1 MKRIDL
7 NCFVGTW
14 PFHYVRNR
22 TFADIRR
29 LHEANG
35 IDYAYISSTEA
46 IFYQDPYE
54 ADVRL
59 AQELKGSAYQHVVT
73 LNPMMP
79 GSVDTLLREI
89 EEFPVA
95 GVRILPGIHDYP
107 LLNAKLDAVYEV
119 MCKHHLPLFL
129 TLRREDERAEYLIKS
144 KGISSWDISQFVS
157 THTRV
162 PIVICNCR
170 NGELLWLADS
180 LKYLPHVSVD
190 CAGLKNDIFSI
201 EAVHEAGA
209 AQNLVYGSLAPLFC
223 MKSTTLMVETADIPE
238 SLKRDIFEG
247 KRFLRAMAALG
258 REK

>member
-119 MCKHHLPLFL
+119 MCEHHLPLFL
-129 TLRREDERAEYLIKS
+129 TLRMEDARITYLMQPQDIPLWDLSMFAAKYPNICCVMRAVLS
-144 KGISSWDISQFVS
+144 
-157 THTRV
+157 
-162 PIVICNCR
+162 
-170 NGELLWLADS
+170 
-180 LKYLPHVSVD
+180 
-190 CAGLKNDIFSI
+190 CAGFLIRCGDMRISMQI
-201 EAVHEAGA
+201 
-209 AQNLVYGSLAPLFC
+209 AP
-223 MKSTTLMVETADIPE
+223 
-238 SLKRDIFEG
+238 G
-247 KRFLRAMAALG
+247 
-258 REK
+258 